1 MTAVNSFPAVAVTAV
16 AETNPVGT
24 TRQDAADDSAIWRN
38 PADPARSLIVATDK
52 KAGLYLYG
60 LDGKVRHFDPA
71 GLLNNVDLLDLG
83 DRGVIVAA
91 SDRNDPAAA
100 VIRLYRLDTANARLW
115 PIASLPG
122 GTGEGYGLCMARAGD
137 AIDVFSVL
145 QQGVIEQVRV
155 RLDGGQAIG
164 RTVRRLSVT
173 SQPEGCVVDERTNHL
188 YVGEEAVGIWR
199 FDSSAQGSTRGT
211 LVARADG
218 RHLVPDVEG
227 LALAPQG
234 TDGGYLVASSQG
246 DNAYAVYRLPN
257 LAPVGRFRIVEGI
270 VGAAEETDGIALA
283 LGDFGPAYPRGLF
296 VAQDGINDPSAQN
309 FKLVSWADVLTAL
322 GLQD

>member
-173 SQPEGCVVDERTNHL
+173 SQPEGCVVDERMNHL